1 MLCNQS
7 AVCWAIL
14 DLSKEGPLGRPA
26 LGAKGELQAD
36 LPLMGEGA
44 CSSPFSLGPV
54 FLVPKVELGTSLP
67 RHAQGFNICN
77 LGLCHLLAW
86 NLPLV
91 PAVLAKPSSPLWLG
105 RPLSPLCSQLSPIP
119 QMLQAPSSLRAF
131 ARAVFGLL
139 VCAPLSSSQGSL
151 LLLISNSSK
160 RRCLTTQRGHPPTK
174 PKSLPVTLSYS
185 LLLIAFD
192 SPCSP

>member
-1 MLCNQS
+1 MGTQWILGWSTPDQTAPVNTPLNLAFSPCQGTQGIQRRNTPLFRGKMLCNQS

-44 CSSPFSLGPV
+44 CSSPMSLGPV

-67 RHAQGFNICN
+67 RHAQGFNMCN

-86 NLPLV
+86 NFPLV
-91 PAVLAKPSSPLWLG
+91 PAVLVKPSSPLWLG
-105 RPLSPLCSQLSPIP
+105 RPLSPLCSQVSPIP

-131 ARAVFGLL
+131 ARAVF
-139 VCAPLSSSQGSL
+139 AS
-151 LLLISNSSK
+151 
-160 RRCLTTQRGHPPTK
+160 
-174 PKSLPVTLSYS
+174 
-185 LLLIAFD
+185 
-192 SPCSP
+192 